1 MNEYSFFRSCTLGA
15 AIAGMLLWLMTSSA
29 NEDKP
34 CNFPEFFVF
43 GAPGSQLV
51 FEAERKSGQEASLE
65 RIDFLTKL
73 KWSLGL
79 LIPGLT
85 SGDVSV
91 HLYDAKKSGFLA
103 RYDHIGKTKFVRFFL
118 ARECDGE
125 YRAIPGTIS
134 KFSGGSAQETEHTPD
149 NWEGYVGMTFR
160 PKDTTPDVTL
170 KGDLFAFSPSKP

>member
-1 MNEYSFFRSCTLGA
+1 
-15 AIAGMLLWLMTSSA
+15 MLPWSMTSNA
-29 NEDKP
+29 GEHKP
-34 CNFPEFFVF
+34 CSFPESFVF
-43 GAPGSQLV
+43 GTPENRLV
-51 FEAERKSGQEASLE
+51 FKADGKSGQEAPLE
-65 RIDFLTKL
+65 RIDFLTKV

-85 SGDVSV
+85 RGDVSV
-91 HLYDAKKSGFLA
+91 HLYDAQKSGFLA
-103 RYDHIGKTKFVRFFL
+103 EYDDIDKTKFVRFFF

-134 KFSGGSAQETEHTPD
+134 KFSDKSTQGTELAQG

-170 KGDLFAFSPSKP
+170 KGDLFAFRRQGQGM